1 VVVVAMVI
9 PAQFMQCFLKGFH
22 AVLVD
27 EKNV

>member
-1 VVVVAMVI
+1 MVI